1 MFIDVLRKK
10 KKIPA
15 EVSKNLPN
23 KKCQMSIFLLLHL
36 SSKL

>member
-1 MFIDVLRKK
+1 MFSEKK

-15 EVSKNLPN
+15 EGSKNLHN
-23 KKCQMSIFLLLHL
+23 KKCQMSIFLSLHL